1 MRSWKLLWSSLI
13 VLTLAL
19 APKHRLATGAEENAD
34 FLPRLGET
42 TSEYEARTRGLTRPS
57 APIVAVFG
65 DARCRL
71 AGALLGRADR

>member
-19 APKHRLATGAEENAD
+19 APKHRLGNRRRRE
-34 FLPRLGET
+34 
-42 TSEYEARTRGLTRPS
+42 RGPSTASRGDNLRIRSKDERAHAPS
-57 APIVAVFG
+57 APIVIVFG
-65 DARCRL
+65 DARCRF

>member
-34 FLPRLGET
+34 LLPRLGET
-42 TSEYEARTRGLTRPS
+42 TSEYEAKDERAHAPS
-57 APIVAVFG
+57 APIVIVFG
-65 DARCRL
+65 DARCRF
-71 AGALLGRADR
+71 AGALLGRADH